1 MNRSAK
7 VHFDTEQLQYLVGK
21 TGAEDPSEAV
31 EIFMEIIRS
40 ERVDPFKIE
49 VYLQRLMEMDKT
61 RNANKK

>member
-7 VHFDTEQLQYLVGK
+7 VHFDMEQIQYLVVK
-21 TGAEDPSEAV
+21 TGADDPSQAV

-40 ERVDPFKIE
+40 EKVDPFKIE

-61 RNANKK
+61 RNANRK